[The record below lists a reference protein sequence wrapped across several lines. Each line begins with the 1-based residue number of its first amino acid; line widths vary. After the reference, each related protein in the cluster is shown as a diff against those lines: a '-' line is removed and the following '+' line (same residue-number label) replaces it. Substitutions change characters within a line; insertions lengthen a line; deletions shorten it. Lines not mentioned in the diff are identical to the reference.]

1 MRKSS
6 AFTLTEL
13 MIVVAIIAII
23 SVVGGISLTSRLA
36 VSRLEG
42 AVQTLASD
50 VSYARSAA
58 LFKGCPTRIIL
69 CEDASCVTKATST
82 TSSGVIGSGTEP
94 ARYYAVLRR
103 TQYASSA
110 QNCYSSGSDSDAG
123 DARAFAEWDYDRKP
137 QALPRGVAFSPI
149 YTNQVLNT
157 SDWSSISSVE
167 AGNSIWFPTSISD
180 TTASLQGVV
189 NIPVDSSSVLDSA
202 SRSILFQ
209 LQLDS
214 CDASNA
220 DDDCRGYFV
229 TIDESGETAVRGCTA
244 GTRTNTSDICF

>member
-1 MRKSS
+1 
-6 AFTLTEL
+6 

-23 SVVGGISLTSRLA
+23 SVVGGVSLTSRLA
-36 VSRLEG
+36 VSRLEE

-69 CEDASCVTKATST
+69 CQDASCVTKATGT
-82 TSSGVIGSGTEP
+82 TSLSSGVIGSGTEP

-103 TQYASSA
+103 TQYTSSA
-110 QNCYSSGSDSDAG
+110 QNCFSSGSDPDAG
-123 DARAFAEWDYDRKP
+123 DARAFTQWDYDRKP

-149 YTNQVLNT
+149 YTNQVVNT
-157 SDWSSISSVE
+157 IDWSSVSTTD

-180 TTASLQGVV
+180 TTASLEGVV
-189 NIPVDSSSVLDSA
+189 NIPVDSSSVLDSTG
-202 SRSILFQ
+202 RSILFQ

-214 CDASNA
+214 CDASNV

-229 TIDESGETAVRGCTA
+229 TIDESGETAVKGCTA
-244 GTRTNTSDICF
+244 GSRSNNPDVCF